1 MKLNWTTH
9 PSWGPPGT
17 TQLRATLPDGRQVKV
32 VPLFDENVI
41 YGYDFLVD
49 GRKPG
54 RAPSQTERGA
64 ITAAETWAAEHFPLQ
79 ALAQVTRPNP
89 DIPMKAVGHQAE
101 QVKKLR
107 RFLSVAFHPDHLV
120 SRLGRQPTAREVAD
134 ATQLQ
139 SMVGVADWQQLNQM
153 LEPFLREQVA
163 VPPGWA
169 LPARTAPRPP
179 PVLRAPSERERI
191 KRNQD
196 AIRKGLKS
204 VFNRLWYRMDKGM
217 QEELVAEAFVVWLAA
232 GGTGHIS
239 PADAQ
244 DVAKKVRIERRKA
257 LEKEISFGDYDKDEA
272 GEWVPPE
279 QAEEDNTRAGQA
291 QLASDF
297 RDTLEQSGPAG
308 KLQVALVE
316 LHLGETVFPGQPAR
330 LKGDAPVRD
339 LRRRHPGIG
348 QKCPTCRSIAHYVR
362 VRGLTPEGVARA
374 VDDYYIRL
382 RQALEP

>member
-1 MKLNWTTH
+1 MKLNWSTH
-9 PSWGPPGT
+9 PAWGPPGST
-17 TQLRATLPDGRQVKV
+17 LLRAPLPDGTWAKV
-32 VPLFDENVI
+32 AALFDGDRV
-41 YGYDFLVD
+41 YGYGAFVA
-49 GRKPG
+49 GRG
-54 RAPSQTERGA
+54 VSRAPRRTQAEA
-64 ITAAETWAAEHFPLQ
+64 VEDAEDWATAYFPLQ
-79 ALAQVTRPNP
+79 ALAQVARPNP
-89 DIPMKAVGHQAE
+89 DIPMKAVGPQAG

-107 RFLSVAFHPDHLV
+107 RFLSVAFHPDRLV

-139 SMVGVADWQQLNQM
+139 AMVGVADWQQLNQM

-163 VPPGWA
+163 APPGWA
-169 LPARTAPRPP
+169 LPARIEPLPP
-179 PVLRAPSERERI
+179 PALRVPSERERI
-191 KRNQD
+191 RKNQD
-196 AIRKGLKS
+196 TIRKGLKG

-257 LEKEISFGDYDKDEA
+257 LEKEMSFGDYDKDEA

-297 RDTLEQSGPAG
+297 RDTLEKSGPAG

-316 LHLGETVFPGQPAR
+316 LHLGELVFPGQPAR
-330 LKGDAPVRD
+330 LKGGVPLRD
-339 LRRRHPGIG
+339 LRKHHPGVG
-348 QKCPTCRSIAHYVR
+348 RNCPTCRAISHYVR

-382 RQALEP
+382 RQVLEP